1 MAEKAK
7 RPTKRS
13 ERVWKNREPTGGSV
27 NISARHLQMAK
38 DVANFCIHPLCRSQG
53 VSYVQPGALQR
64 CWIHKTTRAGR
75 SGSESREKGQPR
87 HPARRG
93 GDALQGPG
101 HEQPP

>member
-38 DVANFCIHPLCRSQG
+38 DVANFCIHPLRRSQG

-75 SGSESREKGQPR
+75 SGSESQQLATDPR
-87 HPARRG
+87 PAG
-93 GDALQGPG
+93 C
-101 HEQPP
+101 